1 VFRRLLIAN
10 RGAIA
15 RRVVRACND
24 LGIESVAVYS
34 EADAHAPYLSEASRA
49 VGLPGVSAGE
59 TYLNTAAL
67 LEAVRASGADAVHP
81 GYGFLAENADFARAV
96 AAAGATFVGP
106 DPKWL
111 EVMGDKVAARRL
123 LADHGFPVFPGSG
136 GLSSLDEALSAAA
149 ELSYPVL
156 LKPAAGG
163 GGIGMRLVRDEAE
176 LARAF
181 ASAQRLAE
189 QAFGQGGIYLERA
202 IDKPRHVEF
211 QILADGAGGALH
223 LYERECS
230 IQRRHQKII
239 EEAPAV
245 GLPREELDAL
255 AARAE
260 AVMAEI
266 GYDNVGT
273 LETLCTQQG
282 EFGFLEMNARIQVE
296 HAVTE
301 AVTGLDLVGL
311 QIRLA
316 AGAALPERPGLCGH
330 AVEARIYAE
339 DPRTLLPD
347 TGVLR
352 VFRAPRMHRVRV
364 ETGYQEGQ
372 AVTPF
377 YDAMLAKVI
386 GWGETRELAIGRT
399 LVGLKGF
406 EIRGVKTN
414 IPLLLDVL
422 QDDGFLA
429 GLIHT
434 GFLDGLVLGS
444 DLRSGSGVGRNA

>member
-1 VFRRLLIAN
+1 MFRRLLIAN

-15 RRVVRACND
+15 RRVVRACRE

-34 EADAHAPYLSEASRA
+34 DADAQAPHLMEASRA
-49 VGLPGVSAGE
+49 VGLPGVTAEE

-67 LEAVRASGADAVHP
+67 VDAVRASKADAVHP

-106 DPKWL
+106 DPRWL
-111 EVMGDKVAARRL
+111 EVMGDKVAARRV
-123 LADHGFPVFPGSG
+123 LADRGFPVFPGSDE
-136 GLSSLDEALSAAA
+136 LASLAEAQAAAA

-163 GGIGMRLVRDEAE
+163 GGIGMRLVRDASE

-181 ASAQRLAE
+181 APARRLAE
-189 QAFGQGGIYLERA
+189 QAFAQGGIYLERA
-202 IDKPRHVEF
+202 IDRPRHVEF
-211 QILADGAGGALH
+211 QILADGNGRALH

-230 IQRRHQKII
+230 IQRRHQKVI
-239 EEAPAV
+239 EEAPAP
-245 GLPREELDAL
+245 GLPRKDLDAL
-255 AARAE
+255 AMRAE
-260 AVMAEI
+260 TIVAEL

-273 LETLCTQQG
+273 LETLCTQDG

-301 AVTGLDLVGL
+301 AVTGLDLVAA
-311 QIRLA
+311 QISLA
-316 AGAALPERPGLCGH
+316 AGGTLPERPPLCGY
-330 AVEARIYAE
+330 AVEARVYAE

-352 VFRAPRMHRVRV
+352 VFREPQMHRVRV
-364 ETGYQEGQ
+364 ETGYREGQ

-406 EIRGVKTN
+406 EVRGVKTN
-414 IPLLLDVL
+414 IPLLLAVL
-422 QDDGFLA
+422 QDEQFLA
-429 GLIHT
+429 GRIHT
-434 GFLDGLVLGS
+434 GFLD
-444 DLRSGSGVGRNA
+444 DLLRGTRFPRRRVGQTA

>member
-1 VFRRLLIAN
+1 MLIAN

-15 RRVVRACND
+15 RRVVRACHE
-24 LGIESVAVYS
+24 LGIESVAVCS
-34 EADAHAPYLSEASRA
+34 EADADAPHLAEATEV
-49 VGLPGVSAGE
+49 VGLPGVTAEE

-67 LEAVRASGADAVHP
+67 LEAVRTTQADAVHP
-81 GYGFLAENADFARAV
+81 GYGFLAENAEFARAV
-96 AAAGATFVGP
+96 AGAGATFVGP
-106 DPKWL
+106 DPRWL
-111 EVMGDKVAARRL
+111 DTMGDKVAARRL
-123 LADHGFPVFPGSG
+123 LADHGFPVFPGSA
-136 GLSSLDEALSAAA
+136 GLASLDDARAAAA

-181 ASAQRLAE
+181 APARRLAE
-189 QAFGQGGIYLERA
+189 QAFAQGGVYLERA
-202 IDKPRHVEF
+202 IDRPRHVEF
-211 QILADGAGGALH
+211 QILGDGSGGAVH

-230 IQRRHQKII
+230 IQRRHQKVI

-245 GLPREELDAL
+245 GLPREDVDAL

-260 AVMAEI
+260 AVMAEL

-273 LETLCTQQG
+273 LETLCAQDG

-301 AVTGLDLVGL
+301 AVTGVDLVAT
-311 QIRLA
+311 QISLA
-316 AGAALPERPGLCGH
+316 AGGVLPERPPLSGH
-330 AVEARIYAE
+330 AVEARVYAE
-339 DPRTLLPD
+339 DPVTFLPD

-352 VFRAPRMHRVRV
+352 VFRAPQMHQVRV
-364 ETGYQEGQ
+364 ETGYREGQ
-372 AVTPF
+372 AVTPY
-377 YDAMLAKVI
+377 YDPMLAKVI

-414 IPLLLDVL
+414 IPLLLGVL
-422 QDDGFLA
+422 QDERFLA
-429 GLIHT
+429 GRIHT
-434 GFLDGLVLGS
+434 GFLDEPTPGAAI
-444 DLRSGSGVGRNA
+444 SGVRLASPQA

>member
-1 VFRRLLIAN
+1 
-10 RGAIA
+10 
-15 RRVVRACND
+15 VRT
-24 LGIESVAVYS
+24 SK
-34 EADAHAPYLSEASRA
+34 
-49 VGLPGVSAGE
+49 
-59 TYLNTAAL
+59 
-67 LEAVRASGADAVHP
+67 ADAVHP

-96 AAAGATFVGP
+96 AAAGAKFVGP
-106 DPKWL
+106 DPRWL
-111 EVMGDKVAARRL
+111 DVMGDKVAARRL

-136 GLSSLDEALSAAA
+136 DLGSLDEARSAAA

-163 GGIGMRLVRDEAE
+163 GGIGMRLVRDEVE
-176 LARAF
+176 LVRAF
-181 ASAQRLAE
+181 APAQRLAE
-189 QAFGQGGIYLERA
+189 QAFAQGKIYLERA

-211 QILADGAGGALH
+211 QILADGAGRALH

-230 IQRRHQKII
+230 IQRRHQKVI

-245 GLPREELDAL
+245 GLPREDLDAL

-260 AVMAEI
+260 AVMAEL

-273 LETLCTQQG
+273 LETLCTQDR

-301 AVTGLDLVGL
+301 AVTGLDLVAL
-311 QIRLA
+311 QISLA
-316 AGAALPERPGLCGH
+316 AGGALPERPPLCGH
-330 AVEARIYAE
+330 AVEARVYAE

-352 VFRAPRMHRVRV
+352 VFRAPQMHRVRV

-372 AVTPF
+372 VVTPF
-377 YDAMLAKVI
+377 YDPMLAKVI

-406 EIRGVKTN
+406 EIQGVKTN

-422 QDDGFLA
+422 QDERFLA
-429 GLIHT
+429 GRIHT
-434 GFLDGLVLGS
+434 RFLDE
-444 DLRSGSGVGRNA
+444 RSPGGRPQGGRRVGQNA